1 MKVPFIDLNP
11 IHAAI
16 QQEME
21 QAFSEVYASNQFI
34 LGGRLERF
42 EKEFAEFCETK
53 FAIGV
58 NSGTD
63 ALILSLRALEIG
75 SGDEVV
81 LPSNAYIATV
91 MAVSQVG
98 AIPVFVEPNERTFNI
113 DPNRIESAI
122 SPRTK
127 AIIPIHFF
135 GQTCE
140 MNSIMELAEKRGLF
154 VIEDN
159 AQAHGAEVAGKRT
172 GSWGHLNATSFYP
185 TKNLGALGDAGA
197 ITTDNEQLANRLRM
211 LCHYGSMQKN
221 EHAIIGQNSRL
232 DELQAAFLSIKLKHL
247 NKWNAERKKIAN
259 RYHEQLA
266 GIGDLILPKATSTRP
281 HVYHQYVIRTEKR
294 DGLRQHLAKS
304 GVETAIHYP
313 KPPHLQ
319 EAYAYL
325 GYRKGSFPIAER
337 IAETSL
343 SLPMFV
349 GITEEQQEYVN
360 NTTKA
365 FYHA

>member
-11 IHAAI
+11 MHAAI

-21 QAFSEVYASNQFI
+21 QVFSEVYASNHFI
-34 LGGRLERF
+34 LGGRLEGF
-42 EKEFAEFCETK
+42 EQAFADFCGTK
-53 FAIGV
+53 YAIGV

-63 ALILSLRALEIG
+63 ALILSLCALEIG
-75 SGDEVV
+75 SGDEVI

-98 AIPVFVEPNERTFNI
+98 AIPVLVESDETTFNM
-113 DPNRIESAI
+113 DFRRVELAI
-122 SPRTK
+122 SPKTK

-140 MNSIMELAEKRGLF
+140 MNPIMKLAERHGLF

-172 GSWGHLNATSFYP
+172 GSWGHVNATSFYP

-197 ITTDNEQLANRLRM
+197 ITTDDEQLANRLRM
-211 LCHYGSMQKN
+211 LRNYGSIQKN
-221 EHAIIGQNSRL
+221 EHEIMGQNTRL
-232 DELQAAFLSIKLKHL
+232 DELQAAFLSIKLKRL
-247 NKWNAERKKIAN
+247 ETWNEERKKIAN

-266 GIGDLILPKATSTRP
+266 GIRDLILPKATSTRS
-281 HVYHQYVIRTEKR
+281 HVYHQYVIRTERR
-294 DGLRQHLAKS
+294 DDLRQHLAKR

-325 GYRKGSFPIAER
+325 GYRKGSFPNAEKL
-337 IAETSL
+337 AETSL

-349 GITEEQQEYVN
+349 GITEAQQKYVTN
-360 NTTKA
+360 AIKA